1 MGKFGDSFKRQ
12 LGRDTGRFVSNV
24 LFGNKHA
31 APVRVSHRQEGKE
44 RLEKLRYKN
53 EVKLEKLR
61 HRNQMALEREQQKRA
76 NAQDAEESHSLTGMV
91 YSAFTPPVENAA
103 AQEPGF
109 DAGFDPE
116 FEPAFEP
123 TEPPA
128 QRQAATGTNHTAS
141 PSTPAGNG
149 FMGDV
154 LNIELPDNPE
164 GVIKLLTRWE
174 TLMLSYDYSNN
185 NDADHLY
192 LSAIANRYRQG
203 IRRLDLM
210 GIQDLSYYQDV
221 LSKYKH
227 KVFWGKYRMII
238 IPGALVILIM
248 VILGIMES

>member
-61 HRNQMALEREQQKRA
+61 HKNQMALEREQQKRA

-91 YSAFTPPVENAA
+91 YPAFTPPVENAA

-128 QRQAATGTNHTAS
+128 QRQAATGTNYTAS

-154 LNIELPDNPE
+154 LNIELPDNPD
-164 GVIKLLTRWE
+164 VKLSSIER
-174 TLMLSYDYSNN
+174 TLQFWLRSNN
-185 NDADHLY
+185 KY
-192 LSAIANRYRQG
+192 NRLQKYQEFMKFITSSMLTINIKDYRTYK
-203 IRRLDLM
+203 M
-210 GIQDLSYYQDV
+210 VYQDMPNEPDWYV
-221 LSKYKH
+221 SYEGDRFYAFFQVKFLEPQPS
-227 KVFWGKYRMII
+227 I
-238 IPGALVILIM
+238 
-248 VILGIMES
+248 